1 MYPLRMRYTEENYE
15 LLSEKQIIHYMNYN
29 ALDEE
34 HQKKIVKKTASIIEN
49 KTASFYLITA
59 IFSIIS
65 WCFVKRYF

>member
-34 HQKKIVKKTASIIEN
+34 HQKNSNKK
-49 KTASFYLITA
+49 KPPQL
-59 IFSIIS
+59 
-65 WCFVKRYF
+65 